1 MPPYNNQ
8 PGVAVPLLP
17 MASVPGPPGPPGY
30 AFGSK
35 PLVQPTCRMLV
46 TASAVA
52 SNVVTLT
59 VKVVEGNIPAVGQTV
74 YIYATTNNAGGLN
87 DNSGTITIASV
98 SINAT
103 TGIGTITY
111 SKTTANLSTTA
122 DVGYVLAPVPETS
135 EAVTGSSQ
143 KSQQFAVSGYG
154 ISWAYITP
162 SAPVSIAIQLEGAIN
177 DNDAEYTIIG
187 SSVTTVSSSAWT
199 ETIATLPE
207 NINFVRLHITASSG
221 GSSPT
226 IIAKIQVTRS

>member
-1 MPPYNNQ
+1 MPAYNNQ

-35 PLVQPTCRMLV
+35 PLTVPTCRMIV

-59 VKVVEGNIPAVGQTV
+59 VLVVEGNIPAVGQTI

-87 DNSGTITIASV
+87 DQTGTITLASV
-98 SINAT
+98 SITAA

-111 SKTTANLSTTA
+111 NKTTANLSTTA
-122 DVGYVLAPVPETS
+122 DAGYVLVPVSETPDLM
-135 EAVTGSSQ
+135 TGSSM

-154 ISWAYITP
+154 ISWAYTCP
-162 SAPVSIAIQLEGAIN
+162 SAPAAIAVQLEGAIN
-177 DNDAEYTIIG
+177 DNDAEYTLIG
-187 SSVTTVSSSAWT
+187 SSQTATTGYNEVF
-199 ETIATLPE
+199 ATLPT
-207 NINFVRLHITASSG
+207 NVNFVRLHVTSFSG
-221 GSSPT
+221 GSTPS
-226 IIAKIQVTRS
+226 IVGKIQNTR